1 MIDRSPSPTCVKCGR
16 PVPAGAGFCPNCGT
30 QLGDAAFRAA
40 DGGDSVTVLPSG
52 ARPAATELPTIAP
65 GQGGAAQPGAAEA
78 ETGLGGV
85 PSFADAPAMSPTGM
99 VTSLDSPSPRPP
111 VQAGDGPFQAGQQ
124 VGPRYTIIRLLG
136 IGGMGAVYQAFD
148 HELGV
153 AVAIKVIRP
162 GAQSDATAAKELEQ
176 RFKRELVLAR
186 QVTHKYVVRIHDLGE
201 IDGIKYLTMP
211 FVEGETLAQ
220 LLRRTGTLPLA
231 RTIQIAQQIA
241 QGLAAAH
248 EKGVVHRDLK
258 PENIMIEQTADS
270 PLPGGGGDALIMDFG
285 IARSMETG
293 GTQTA
298 AGSVVGTLEYMAPE
312 QAQGVKVDQRA
323 DQYAF
328 GLIVYDMLVG
338 RQRLA
343 RRDNPMTELLGRL
356 TASPPAPRTINP
368 DIPEPVEQVV
378 MKCLQPSPDH
388 RYASTTELVNALDRL
403 TPDGHL
409 RSGVH
414 EVVVHD
420 TPARPKWQL
429 AAAGLVIVILGAAGG
444 WVLSN
449 RGGTAVEAPAAAREP
464 VSVLI
469 ADFDNKTGDPV
480 FDGVVEQAISLG
492 IEGASFITAYP
503 RRDALRAAA
512 AIKPGAKLD
521 EATARLVALR
531 EGIST
536 IVIGDIE
543 STGSGYHIRIRG
555 LGPGNDTTVR
565 YTLEG
570 EAAGKADVL
579 ATVGALA
586 GKVRGALGDTVAP
599 VSNDAFTAAS
609 LEAAKSYT
617 EAQELQ
623 YAGKPDEAIGK
634 YQEAIQRDPDLGR
647 AYSGLAAQYANTG
660 RPAEAEK
667 YYNEALTRIDRMTAR
682 EKFRTRGSYYLF
694 ARKTPEAIKEL
705 TALVAAF
712 PADSSGL
719 ANLALA
725 YSQQRDMKQAMEL
738 GRKAAAIFPQNVG
751 RRNNVALYAM
761 YAGEFDAAIA
771 ESDTARKINPAF
783 VKAFV
788 ARALSELAS
797 GRPADAIKTYESLK
811 AVSPAG
817 ASSAAMGLADVALYE
832 GRTKDAIAILDAG
845 IAADLAAKNTS
856 AAAFKRVA
864 LADAFLAQA
873 NPTAAARQ
881 AEAAVAGNPSDAVN
895 LTGGLLLAR
904 TGQVAAAMKIA
915 DALGAKL
922 EADPQAYGR
931 LIRAEAALAQQNARA
946 ALEHAREAQRL
957 ADTWPGRVIMAR
969 TYIALGA
976 FAEATSELDAA
987 MERTGEAVA
996 VALDD
1001 VPTFRYFPQ
1010 VQYYRGVAQA
1020 GLKSAVA
1027 KDTFTAFLAI
1037 KKNGDEASGLVAD
1050 ARKRLT
1056 Q

>member
-1 MIDRSPSPTCVKCGR
+1 MISRTSYPTCIKCGR
-16 PVPAGAGFCPNCGT
+16 AVPSGAGFCPNCGT
-30 QLGDAAFRAA
+30 QLGAAAFAPA
-40 DGGDSVTVLPSG
+40 VTGDPVTMLPPDVT
-52 ARPAATELPTIAP
+52 RLPAVNPDAPTHI
-65 GQGGAAQPGAAEA
+65 GGATPA
-78 ETGLGGV
+78 V
-85 PSFADAPAMSPTGM
+85 ADAPTMLPTRSPIMSPTGM
-99 VTSLDSPSPRPP
+99 VTSLDSPSGPP
-111 VQAGDGPFQAGQQ
+111 VQPGDGPFQAGQQ

-220 LLRRTGTLPLA
+220 LLRRVDKLPLA

-258 PENIMIEQTADS
+258 PENIMIEKATES
-270 PLPGGGGDALIMDFG
+270 PTPNGGDALIMDFG
-285 IARSMETG
+285 IARSIEHG

-298 AGSVVGTLEYMAPE
+298 AGAVIGTLEYMAPE

-343 RRDNPMTELLGRL
+343 KRDNAMTELLGRL
-356 TASPPAPRTINP
+356 TASPPPPRTLNP
-368 DIPEPVEQVV
+368 AIPEPVDQIVT
-378 MKCLQPSPDH
+378 KCLQPTPDH
-388 RYASTTELVNALDRL
+388 RYATTADLVRALDLL

-414 EVVVHD
+414 EVIIHD
-420 TPARPKWQL
+420 APGRPKWQL
-429 AAAGLVIVILGAAGG
+429 AAAALVIVIIGGAAG
-444 WVLSN
+444 WMISD
-449 RGGTAVEAPAAAREP
+449 RGGSTVAVPSMVRAP

-469 ADFDNKTGDPV
+469 ADFENKTGDPV

-503 RRDALRAAA
+503 RREALRAAA
-512 AIKPGAKLD
+512 AIEPGRKLD
-521 EATARLVALR
+521 ETTARLVALR
-531 EGIST
+531 EGVST

-543 STGSGYHIRIRG
+543 SRGAGYHIRIRG

-565 YTLEG
+565 YSLEAD
-570 EAAGKADVL
+570 AAGKPEVL
-579 ATVGALA
+579 ATVGGLA
-586 GKVRGALGDTVAP
+586 GQVRAALGDSAVPAST
-599 VSNDAFTAAS
+599 DAFTAAS

-623 YAGKPDEAIGK
+623 YAGKPEEAIGK
-634 YQEAIQRDPDLGR
+634 YQEAIERDPDLGR

-660 RPAEAEK
+660 RLADAEK
-667 YYNEALTRIDRMTAR
+667 YYSEALTRIDRMTAR

-694 ARKTPEAIKEL
+694 ARKTPEAIKEF
-705 TALVAAF
+705 TALVDAF

-719 ANLALA
+719 ANLAFA

-738 GRKAAAIFPQNVG
+738 GRKAAAIFPLNVG

-761 YAGEFDAAIA
+761 YAGQFDSAISESDAA
-771 ESDTARKINPAF
+771 RKLNAGF

-788 ARALSELAS
+788 ARALSELAL
-797 GRPADAIKTYESLK
+797 GRPADAVKTYDQL
-811 AVSPAG
+811 AAISPAG
-817 ASSAAMGLADVALYE
+817 ASTAALGLADVALYE
-832 GRTKDAIAILDAG
+832 GRTKDAIALLDAG

-856 AAAFKRVA
+856 AVAFKRVA
-864 LADAFLAQA
+864 IADAYFLQGNTA
-873 NPTAAARQ
+873 AAARQ
-881 AEAAVAGNPSDAVN
+881 AEAAVAGNSSTAIA
-895 LTGGLLLAR
+895 LTAGLLLAR
-904 TGQVAAAMKIA
+904 TGQGPHALKIA
-915 DALGAKL
+915 DGLAARL
-922 EADPQAYGR
+922 EADPQAYAR
-931 LIRAEAALAQQNARA
+931 LIRAEAALAQPNARA
-946 ALEHAREAQRL
+946 ALEHAREAQKL

-969 TYIALGA
+969 AYIALDA
-976 FAEATSELDAA
+976 FTEATSELDAA
-987 MERTGEAVA
+987 MARSGEAVA

-1001 VPTFRYFPQ
+1001 VPTFRYFPP
-1010 VQYYRGVAQA
+1010 VHYYKALAQA
-1020 GLKSAVA
+1020 GLKSSAA
-1027 KDTFTAFLAI
+1027 KETFAAFLAI

-1056 Q
+1056 P